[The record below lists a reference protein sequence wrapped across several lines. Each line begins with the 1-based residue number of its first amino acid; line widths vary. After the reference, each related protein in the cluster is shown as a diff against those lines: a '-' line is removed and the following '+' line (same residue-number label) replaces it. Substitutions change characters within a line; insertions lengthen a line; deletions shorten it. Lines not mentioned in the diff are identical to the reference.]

1 MVKYNFL
8 KIKKPLIFIR
18 NLILTFAA
26 WTIILHLIN
35 NVIIAIG
42 WFLIS
47 LLWKKEF
54 LIPQSMRYT
63 VYTIF
68 KILIYAIAIFLTM
81 ILWAKY
87 NYKRYYSK
95 NKRKLENLNSDNSI
109 TNLSWKEVVFDVNT
123 KKIKRD
129 NSKVNQR

>member
-1 MVKYNFL
+1 MGKDKFL
-8 KIKKPLIFIR
+8 KIKNSLLFMR

-26 WTIILHLIN
+26 WTVILYLIK

-42 WFLIS
+42 WILIS
-47 LLWKKEF
+47 LLWKKEL

-68 KILIYAIAIFLTM
+68 KILIYAIAVFLTM

-87 NYKRYYSK
+87 NYKNYYSK
-95 NKRKLENLNSDNSI
+95 NKRKLENLNSDNST
-109 TNLSWKEVVFDVNT
+109 TNLSWKEAVFDVNT
-123 KKIKRD
+123 KEIKRD
-129 NSKVNQR
+129 NSLE

>member
-1 MVKYNFL
+1 MKKDKFL
-8 KIKKPLIFIR
+8 KIKNSLRFMR

-26 WTIILHLIN
+26 WTVILYLIN

-47 LLWKKEF
+47 LLWKKEL

-68 KILIYAIAIFLTM
+68 KIQIYAIAVFLTM

-87 NYKRYYSK
+87 NYKNYFSK
-95 NKRKLENLNSDNSI
+95 NKRKLESLNPDNSV
-109 TNLSWKEVVFDVNT
+109 TNLSWKEAVFDVNAQ
-123 KKIKRD
+123 KIKEIIH
-129 NSKVNQR
+129 